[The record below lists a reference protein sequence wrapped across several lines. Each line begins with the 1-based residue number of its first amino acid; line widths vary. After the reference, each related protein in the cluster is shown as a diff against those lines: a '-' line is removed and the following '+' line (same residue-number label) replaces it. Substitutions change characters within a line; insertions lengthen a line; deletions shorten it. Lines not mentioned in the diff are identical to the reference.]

1 MGLVRKPIAITGAH
15 RCWTGAMRT
24 PENSVHQKFAGA
36 TSRRKGWQG
45 AVGDRDPDPESPITG
60 V

>member
-24 PENSVHQKFAGA
+24 PRTPYIRGWRG
-36 TSRRKGWQG
+36 SRPVEKVGREPLVTAIRTRK
-45 AVGDRDPDPESPITG
+45 VP
-60 V
+60 

>member
-24 PENSVHQKFAGA
+24 PENSVH
-36 TSRRKGWQG
+36 RKPRGPRPVEK
-45 AVGDRDPDPESPITG
+45 VGRKPLVTAIRTRKVP
-60 V
+60 